1 MCLRVRQAMKL
12 FLTQIYRE
20 EYRKTYREAN
30 SDLKIG
36 PSALENP
43 YRHN

>member
-1 MCLRVRQAMKL
+1 MEL

-20 EYRKTYREAN
+20 EYRETYREAN
-30 SDLKIG
+30 SDLKTG